1 MRVLDGV
8 GEDNGEYSYG
18 VIRCVLQH
26 DVSCILLILPS
37 NSVGEHTQGYLYQSS
52 GCYHEQA

>member
-1 MRVLDGV
+1 MRVLEEV
-8 GEDNGEYSYG
+8 SEDNGEYTYG

-26 DVSCILLILPS
+26 DGSCILLTLQS

-52 GCYHEQA
+52 GCYHV